1 MSTEGSTQKGQ
12 LITLNDDGTLTVPD
26 NPMVVVIEGDGIGPD
41 ISRAAVKVFD
51 SAVAKAYGGQRKVQ
65 WQEALAGE
73 KAFAETGQWLPEE
86 TLQNLR
92 QCIVGIKG
100 PLTTPVGGGIRSL
113 NVTLR
118 QVLDLYA
125 CVRPVRYYKGVPA
138 P

>member
-73 KAFAETGQWLPEE
+73 KA
-86 TLQNLR
+86 
-92 QCIVGIKG
+92 
-100 PLTTPVGGGIRSL
+100 
-113 NVTLR
+113 
-118 QVLDLYA
+118 
-125 CVRPVRYYKGVPA
+125 
-138 P
+138 